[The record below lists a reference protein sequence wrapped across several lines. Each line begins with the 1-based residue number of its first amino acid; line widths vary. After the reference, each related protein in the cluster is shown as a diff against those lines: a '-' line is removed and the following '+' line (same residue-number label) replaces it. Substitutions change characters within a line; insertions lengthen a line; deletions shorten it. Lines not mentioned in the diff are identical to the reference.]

1 MDEYGLLL
9 IKLLTAFTALWA
21 ATRLLGKREI
31 TQLSPFDFISALVFG
46 DLVGDTI
53 YDEEVSVWKLVFSL
67 VIWALLSYV
76 FDKIMGYSKTMRRK
90 FEGNPDML
98 IKNGEID
105 MKAMKR
111 NKVEFE
117 ELKMMMRQQ
126 NIFSLSEIAYAVY
139 ETNGSLSI
147 LKKSDSDQPSR
158 KDLELETKPVVLPRT
173 LIENYKLN
181 REALDAIHRDED
193 WLRTELAK
201 QGYQTMDSVFYAE
214 WTEDGEIQVINHYQR
229 GNGKKHEIS
238 F

>member
-53 YDEEVSVWKLVFSL
+53 YDEEVSVWKLIFSL

-76 FDKIMGYSKTMRRK
+76 FDKIMGHNKSMRK
-90 FEGNPDML
+90 KLEGNPDLL
-98 IKNGEID
+98 IMNGQID
-105 MKAMKR
+105 MTAMKR
-111 NKVEFE
+111 NKVEYE

-126 NIFSLSEIAYAVY
+126 NVFSLSEVAFAVY

-158 KDLELETKPVVLPRT
+158 KDLGLETKPAELPRT
-173 LIENYKLN
+173 IIENYKLN
-181 REALDAIHRDED
+181 REALTAIHRDED

-201 QGYQTMDSVFYAE
+201 QGYKTINAVFYAE
-214 WTEDGEIQVINHYQR
+214 WTEDGEIQAIDHYQC
-229 GNGKKHEIS
+229 GNGEKHEIS

>member
-9 IKLLTAFTALWA
+9 IKLITAFTALWA

-53 YDEEVSVWKLVFSL
+53 YDEEVSVWKLIFSL
-67 VIWALLSYV
+67 AIWALLSYV
-76 FDKIMGYSKTMRRK
+76 FDKIMGYSKPLREK
-90 FEGNPDML
+90 FEGNPDLL

-105 MKAMKR
+105 MEAMKR

-126 NIFSLSEIAYAVY
+126 NVFSLSEVAYAVY

-147 LKKSDSDQPSR
+147 LKKSDSDQSSR
-158 KDLELETKPVVLPRT
+158 NDLGLDTKPVQLPRT
-173 LIENYKLN
+173 LIVNSKPN
-181 REALDAIHRDED
+181 REALAAIHRDEK
-193 WLRTELAK
+193 WLLTELAK
-201 QGYQTMDSVFYAE
+201 QGYHTIDSVFYAE
-214 WTEDGEIQVINHYQR
+214 WTEDGEVQVIDHYQS